1 MLPLLVLSGERGLSF
16 RNTGTKNC
24 VILKV
29 LGVPLPRHYVTTRGT
44 TACDVMRDTDLDRD
58 RER

>member
-1 MLPLLVLSGERGLSF
+1 MPPLLVLSGERGLSF

-24 VILKV
+24 VI
-29 LGVPLPRHYVTTRGT
+29 PLPRHYVTTS
-44 TACDVMRDTDLDRD
+44 DVMRDTDLDRD

>member
-1 MLPLLVLSGERGLSF
+1 MLVLSGERGLSF

-44 TACDVMRDTDLDRD
+44 TACDVMRDTDPDRD